1 MQTAVSFTPGLEVR
15 KGQEEKED
23 GPGVRS
29 GGQTRGQLL
38 DACRSACPQHTRA
51 LPFLPS
57 LPVALSIIEQACLS
71 RGPLWLEFCSLGG
84 APLRPGT
91 SRVSTAAARRHF

>member
-57 LPVALSIIEQACLS
+57 LPVALSII
-71 RGPLWLEFCSLGG
+71 
-84 APLRPGT
+84 
-91 SRVSTAAARRHF
+91 